1 MAERPVPYL
10 KSENQ
15 IGFDEGKAHVQRL
28 LKFATDE
35 KNKLVN
41 KRETAAKKWFKE
53 HDLPYQDEAAR
64 KPLDDELKPP
74 RHVGLSQ
81 TEQGQLKVREQD
93 ERIWTP
99 PFGTIRA
106 AGSKCLQRGYFT
118 GEVLIRQETPFA
130 KQDRHLS
137 LA

>member
-1 MAERPVPYL
+1 M
-10 KSENQ
+10 K
-15 IGFDEGKAHVQRL
+15 GKPTSNRL

-93 ERIWTP
+93 ERIWTRRLERFEP
-99 PFGTIRA
+99 LAQSVYNADISQVKYLFA
-106 AGSKCLQRGYFT
+106 KKL
-118 GEVLIRQETPFA
+118 PFA